1 VPRQSHAVRS
11 LVALACAFGA
21 LVVPARAL
29 AAEDLVV
36 LDGDPAP
43 LLQGNLHFA
52 RVYINSTLRLTG
64 NTALTVDSLYI
75 GPRAQLQS
83 CWVPDPLNPAENGDP
98 AGCVNGRSLVI
109 HARGAVQIA
118 PSISLE
124 GGTGTARAGGTL
136 TITGTSIT
144 LGGPISTQ
152 GVGGRV
158 SGSVVLSTGGMLRF
172 QSINAPGATVVVTG
186 ARGVSAAD
194 GIDVRP
200 YTGGPHPPGRAPFGG
215 AIAITSSAGNVSLR
229 GSVLADG
236 ADAGTPGL
244 YGGNGG
250 RATIVGGD
258 VRVAA
263 VRADGGSSQN
273 VMGGIAGPVRIAA
286 RGRATLGGVSSDGG
300 DAGAN
305 GRGGNG
311 TFVQVFAARK
321 TVVDSATAR
330 GGGGG
335 RSGGAGGAVRV
346 HGAAIVIANLSASGA
361 NGNGAALNPPGGRG
375 GAVELIG
382 TGVVQAPGIGANGG
396 NGAGSGAGGRGG
408 SAVVSGAGL
417 HLSGGIDVT
426 GGSSPNVPG
435 ATGAISVRS
444 NGPVAIAGTLDASGT
459 NATSGVAAPGGRVTM
474 TATGDGYVGGV
485 SVSGGSG
492 RTGGRVGGVAVLRG
506 ANLDVGGIS
515 SAGGNGLTSAT
526 GGHGGTIDI
535 ATTGDFTTFSGLS
548 PVGGNGAGAGAGGP
562 GGIVSVVADDVSVG
576 GVDVTGGSPG
586 NGAGGAA
593 GRIRIIA
600 YGDLNV
606 LGGVDAGGSGAG
618 ATAPSSDAGSI
629 YLRVGNTLT
638 TGTINVSGANGGA
651 RGSRGSRLDLFAHDA
666 TIDAIFGD
674 GGSGTGG
681 GNPPGGAAGL
691 MVARLTGRLDVGVM
705 SFRGGNGNHRG
716 APGAGG
722 SIDVTAHDI
731 DGAAALTT
739 GGFGGG
745 RGGFGGP
752 IRLDADNDLTLDGQV
767 QSDGASGANAPATG
781 PGAPGGNAGR
791 VLLRAGDGTLV
802 LADTVTALGGRGG
815 DPGGGFIPGAAG
827 GAGGAVNVIAR
838 HVGALQ
844 SIETEGGDGSGPQD
858 NAGPGGAGG
867 LVRVWSDDGV
877 LDGSRFVAT
886 SGGSGLPGGLEGL
899 QTAEQSP
906 ADVARTRRFISF
918 TLRSPDASRVGL
930 VAVNGPQAGLLVSAS
945 GVTARLKLPKPVPC
959 VAVRYAVVAVA
970 PAMEW
975 TSNPGAFVRGKA
987 AKNRNCRTAPK
998 LSAGRKVTVSLAT
1011 LAPGGYK
1018 VRIGARLRGPGIAKA
1033 EAMLGKTSLGSATAP
1048 SLRGGRV
1055 AISLQLPPALRR
1067 PGLYQIRLS
1076 SHALVGRRARTRTIT
1091 LEVRP

>member
-1 VPRQSHAVRS
+1 
-11 LVALACAFGA
+11 
-21 LVVPARAL
+21 
-29 AAEDLVV
+29 
-36 LDGDPAP
+36 
-43 LLQGNLHFA
+43 
-52 RVYINSTLRLTG
+52 
-64 NTALTVDSLYI
+64 
-75 GPRAQLQS
+75 
-83 CWVPDPLNPAENGDP
+83 
-98 AGCVNGRSLVI
+98 
-109 HARGAVQIA
+109 
-118 PSISLE
+118 
-124 GGTGTARAGGTL
+124 
-136 TITGTSIT
+136 
-144 LGGPISTQ
+144 
-152 GVGGRV
+152 V
-158 SGSVVLSTGGMLRF
+158 SGSVVLATGGMLRF
-172 QSINAPGATVVVTG
+172 QSISAPGATVNLVG

-194 GIDVRP
+194 GIDARP
-200 YTGGPHPPGRAPFGG
+200 YTGGPHPVGRAAFGG
-215 AIAITSSAGNVSLR
+215 AVSVTAGAGNVSLR
-229 GSVLADG
+229 GGVFVDG
-236 ADAGTPGL
+236 ADATAAGL

-250 RATIVGGD
+250 RIAIVGGD
-258 VRVAA
+258 VRVGAA
-263 VRADGGSSQN
+263 RADGGSSQHI
-273 VMGGIAGPVRIAA
+273 MGGIAGQVAIAA
-286 RGRATLGGVSSDGG
+286 RGRATLGPVSADGG
-300 DAGAN
+300 DAGAQ

-311 TFVQVFAARK
+311 TFVQVLAGRK

-335 RSGGAGGAVRV
+335 RSGGAGGVVRV

-375 GAVELIG
+375 GQVELIG
-382 TGVVQAPGIGANGG
+382 SGLVQAPGIGASGG
-396 NGAGSGAGGRGG
+396 NGGGSGAGGRGG

-435 ATGAISVRS
+435 VTGAISVRS
-444 NGPVAIAGTLDASGT
+444 SGLVTIAGTLDASGT
-459 NATSGVAAPGGRVTM
+459 NANSGVASPGGRVTM
-474 TATGDGYVGGV
+474 IATGDGSIGGIDVG
-485 SVSGGSG
+485 GGSG
-492 RTGGRVGGVAVLRG
+492 RTGGRAGGVAVVRG

-526 GGHGGTIDI
+526 GGRGGTLDI
-535 ATTGDFTTFSGLS
+535 ATTGTFTTFSGLS
-548 PVGGNGAGAGAGGP
+548 PVGGNGAGVGAGGP
-562 GGIVSVVADDVSVG
+562 GGIVSVVAGDVSAG

-586 NGAGGAA
+586 SGAGGAS
-593 GRIRIIA
+593 GRVRIVA

-606 LGGVDAGGSGAG
+606 LGGIDASGSGAG
-618 ATAPSSDAGSI
+618 AGAPSSDAGSI

-638 TGTINVSGANGGA
+638 SGTINVSGANGGA

-674 GGSGTGG
+674 GGSGTGA

-691 MVARLTGRLDVGVM
+691 MVARLTGRLDVGFM
-705 SFRGGNGNHRG
+705 SFRGGNGTHRG
-716 APGAGG
+716 APGVGG

-731 DGAAALTT
+731 DGDAALTS

-752 IRLDADNDLTLDGQV
+752 IRLDADNDLTLDGRV
-767 QSDGASGANAPATG
+767 QTDGAAGANAPGAG

-802 LADTVTALGGRGG
+802 LADAVSASGGRGG
-815 DPGGGFIPGAAG
+815 EPGGGFIPGAAG

-838 HVGALQ
+838 RVGALQ
-844 SIETEGGDGSGPQD
+844 SIETEGGDGSGPQT
-858 NAGPGGAGG
+858 NAGPGGPGG
-867 LVRVWSDDGV
+867 PVRVWSDDGV

-886 SGGSGLPGGLEGL
+886 SGGNGLPGGLEGL

-906 ADVARTRRFISF
+906 ADVAPNRRFISF

-930 VAVNGPQAGLLVSAS
+930 FAVNGPQAGLLVSAS
-945 GVTARLKLPKPVPC
+945 GVSARLKLPKPVPC

-987 AKNRNCRTAPK
+987 AKNAKCRTVPK
-998 LSAGRKVTVSLAT
+998 LSAGRKVTVSLAA

-1018 VRIGARLRGPGIAKA
+1018 VRVGARLRGPGIAKA
-1033 EAMLGKTSLGSATAP
+1033 EAMLGKTSLASATAP

-1067 PGLYQIRLS
+1067 PGVYQIRLS
-1076 SHALVGRRARTRTIT
+1076 SHALVGRRARTSTIT